1 MSEADILA
9 EVLVAVT
16 GLPDACAWRA
26 NSGVLLSPDGM
37 RRIRAN
43 VTGCADVIGCKAGRA
58 IAIETKTLRGIQ
70 RKEQQRFQRNWESA
84 GGLYIIARSA
94 AEALAA
100 LA

>member
-1 MSEADILA
+1 MMEADILA

-16 GLPDACAWRA
+16 ALPESCAWRA
-26 NSGVLLSPDGM
+26 NSGVLLSPDGK

-43 VTGCADVIGCKAGRA
+43 VTGCADVIGVYRGRG
-58 IAIETKTLRGIQ
+58 IAIETKTRTGTQ
-70 RKEQQRFQRNWESA
+70 RAEQKAFQRAWERG
-84 GGLYIIARSA
+84 GGLYVVARSA